1 MSGSDSRVGSAE
13 AGASEAGSAESG
25 FESASQHAS
34 AGAPLDRAALEQYI
48 RHLFVW
54 GEQIDVQIHDPK
66 PSTELPGFREVAV
79 SARAGQ
85 ASQEDTFYVSND
97 GQKIFRGSV
106 YDVTKSPFASDLAKL
121 KTEQDPS
128 FGVPNAPVD
137 LVVFSDFQ
145 CSFCKEE
152 AKLLRQN
159 VASTYADK
167 VRVTFKDFPL
177 EQIHP
182 WAKTAAIAGRC
193 VFRQKSAL
201 FWDYHDWIFEN
212 QGEITTENIKDKF
225 NEWAK
230 TKPLESIQLAT
241 CYDNKTTEPEVV
253 RNQNEGRALAINSTP
268 TAFVNGRRMVG
279 GVPWQQLKAII
290 DHEIEYRKSH
300 PVAAEKCCEVTLPT
314 PFNK

>member
-1 MSGSDSRVGSAE
+1 M
-13 AGASEAGSAESG
+13 
-25 FESASQHAS
+25 
-34 AGAPLDRAALEQYI
+34 
-48 RHLFVW
+48 
-54 GEQIDVQIHDPK
+54 
-66 PSTELPGFREVAV
+66 
-79 SARAGQ
+79 
-85 ASQEDTFYVSND
+85 
-97 GQKIFRGSV
+97 
-106 YDVTKSPFASDLAKL
+106 
-121 KTEQDPS
+121 
-128 FGVPNAPVD
+128 D

-159 VASTYADK
+159 VASGYADK

-212 QGEITTENIKDKF
+212 QGEITSENLKDKF

-230 TKPLESIQLAT
+230 TKPLEPIQLAA
-241 CYDNKTTEPEVV
+241 CYENKTTAPEVE
-253 RNQNEGRALAINSTP
+253 RNQGEGRALAINSTP
-268 TAFVNGRRMVG
+268 TVFVNGRRMVG
-279 GVPWQQLKAII
+279 GVPWPQLKAII

-300 PVAAEKCCEVTLPT
+300 PVATEKCCEVTLPT
-314 PFNK
+314 PFTK